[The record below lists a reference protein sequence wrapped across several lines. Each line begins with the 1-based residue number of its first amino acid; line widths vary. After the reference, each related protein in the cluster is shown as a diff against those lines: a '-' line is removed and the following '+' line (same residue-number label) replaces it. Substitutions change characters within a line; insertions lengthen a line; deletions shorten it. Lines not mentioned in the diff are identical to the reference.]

1 MSAALW
7 SNALQT
13 SPYARALPKTE
24 RERLREIVT
33 RFMQA
38 KSFEGAS
45 GLTVSEDM
53 RARIALHACIPIL
66 NLGLDYYDDWSSVV
80 IYPGDFRV
88 HEEYMDEH
96 GIVHRETLDL
106 CGQSISR
113 GPVVLSW
120 EAIRREDETAADH
133 DLIIHECAHKLDILN
148 GDANGFPPLHADM
161 NAGEW
166 SHDLHAAYDQLRSNL
181 VTGNSVRIDSY
192 AAEDPAEFFAVMSE
206 TFFAAPRL
214 VAEDFPAVYRQLA
227 RFYRQNPAQMLAGIP
242 E

>member
-1 MSAALW
+1 
-7 SNALQT
+7 
-13 SPYARALPKTE
+13 
-24 RERLREIVT
+24 
-33 RFMQA
+33 
-38 KSFEGAS
+38 
-45 GLTVSEDM
+45 
-53 RARIALHACIPIL
+53 
-66 NLGLDYYDDWSSVV
+66 
-80 IYPGDFRV
+80 
-88 HEEYMDEH
+88 
-96 GIVHRETLDL
+96 
-106 CGQSISR
+106 
-113 GPVVLSW
+113 
-120 EAIRREDETAADH
+120 
-133 DLIIHECAHKLDILN
+133 
-148 GDANGFPPLHADM
+148 M